1 MLNIIEKTYKINGNL
16 SIRNSTERIILHHA
30 AASQCS
36 ADDIDKW
43 HKQKDYSCIGYHFFI
58 KKNGTIYRGR
68 QENAIGAH
76 AYQNNYNS
84 IGICFEGDFE
94 KEQMT
99 DAQVEAGKEL
109 VAYLKNKY
117 NISKVQKHKDV
128 NNTSC
133 PGKKFRFDEIA
144 NSTVK
149 NVNTSVEVKKE
160 ARGNVATI
168 QSTLNNRYG
177 FNIAVD
183 NVYGNET
190 KKALIKALQTELNKQ
205 YNKNLNVD
213 GIFGEK
219 TKEACITVKKG
230 AKGNITWILQAMLAC
245 KGYNISV
252 DSEFGGN
259 TENAVRDFQSKNR
272 LVIDGIARKKYFCK
286 IILIKI
292 ELDLF

>member
-30 AASQCS
+30 AASQCNV
-36 ADDIDKW
+36 DDIDRW
-43 HKQKDYSCIGYHFFI
+43 HKQKGYSCIGYHFFI

-68 QENAIGAH
+68 QENAVGAH

-99 DAQVEAGKEL
+99 DTQVEAGKEL

-117 NISKVQKHKDV
+117 NISKVQKHSDV
-128 NNTSC
+128 NSTSC
-133 PGKKFRFDEIA
+133 PGKNFRFDEIA

-168 QSTLNNRYG
+168 QSTLNSRYNTG
-177 FNIAVD
+177 IAVD
-183 NVYGNET
+183 NIYGKET
-190 KKALIKALQTELNKQ
+190 KKALVKALQTELNRQ
-205 YNKNLNVD
+205 YTKSLTVD
-213 GIFGEK
+213 GIFGNL
-219 TKEACITVKKG
+219 TKNACISLKKG
-230 AKGNITWILQAMLAC
+230 AKGNMTWTLQAMLVC
-245 KGYNISV
+245 KGYSIEV
-252 DSEFGGN
+252 DSVFGIN
-259 TENAVRDFQSKNR
+259 TENAVRDFQTKNR
-272 LVIDGIARKKYFCK
+272 LVVNGIARKKYFCK

-292 ELDLF
+292 ELE